1 MSTLDYKAWPYRE
14 ADAILEKLEREQK
27 AGLERKS
34 ERVIL
39 ETGYGPSGFPHV
51 GTFSEVARTD
61 YVRQALAA
69 LDPSHAD
76 ALLYAFSDDMDGMR
90 GIGLGMPHEQMREHL
105 GKPLSDVP
113 DPFGEHESFAAHM
126 NAKLRSFLD
135 AFGFDYVFKSAAEQ
149 YRSGVFDEGL
159 KRIVDRYDAV
169 RERCVEELRAEN
181 AETWSPFLPTCEHCG
196 RNTTTRVVDV
206 HAEDHTVSYV
216 CDKRFNAKIL
226 SWEEMERSKKKQAS
240 KDAPPYWEHRT
251 RVEGCGG
258 EGRVPV
264 TGGHLKVGWKVDWA
278 LRWFTFGVDY
288 EMYGKDLIESATVA
302 ADLVRILGGEP
313 PVGMVYEWFNDANNE
328 SISKSK
334 GNGVTVEQWLEYGPV
349 ESLGWFVY
357 QSPEKSKKLFLA
369 KIAQATDQY
378 LKDRARYGG
387 EEEADRVNNPIHF
400 VERARIAEKGSVG
413 YASDL
418 MFGTLINMVGVLGT
432 DDAEV
437 VWEMVERYDADAEEN
452 RALIEDMIRCALAQV
467 RDFGDE
473 PSYEAPPEEFEPAL
487 EVFMT
492 YLRSGAAHEASAEE
506 IQNTAYAAA
515 KDLDLPLRGWFK
527 AMYRLLLGQDRGPR
541 LGTFVSLYGVDET
554 VALVERRLAE
564 LAAGDE

>member
-14 ADAILEKLEREQK
+14 ANAILEKLEREQK
-27 AGLERKS
+27 ASLKRKS

-39 ETGYGPSGFPHV
+39 QTGYGPSGFPHV

-69 LDPSHAD
+69 LNSDHAD

-90 GIGLGMPHEQMREHL
+90 GIGLGMPHEEMSQHL

-126 NAKLRSFLD
+126 NAKLCSFLD
-135 AFGFDYVFKSAAEQ
+135 AFGFDYEFKSAADQ

-159 KRIVDRYDAV
+159 KRIVDRYDAI
-169 RERCVEELRAEN
+169 RERCVRELRAEN
-181 AETWSPFLPTCEHCG
+181 AETWSPFLPTCEECG
-196 RNTTTRVVDV
+196 CNTTTRVTDV
-206 HAEDHTVSYV
+206 HTDDHTVSYV

-226 SWEEMERSKKKQAS
+226 SWDEMDRAKKKQAN
-240 KDAPPYWEHRT
+240 KDAPPYWEKKM
-251 RVEGCGG
+251 RVEGCGHS
-258 EGRVPV
+258 GRVPV

-302 ADLVRILGGEP
+302 ADLVRIMGGEP
-313 PVGMVYEWFNDANNE
+313 PVGMVYEWFNDGNNE

-357 QSPEKSKKLFLA
+357 QSPEKSKKLFLG

-400 VERARIAEKGSVG
+400 VERGRIAEEGSVG

-432 DDAEV
+432 DDPAV
-437 VWEMVERYDADAEEN
+437 VWEMVERYDAEADVN
-452 RALIEDMIRCALAQV
+452 RDLIDGMIRCALAQV

-473 PSYEAPPEEFEPAL
+473 PAYEAPGEEFHPAL
-487 EVFMT
+487 DAFMA
-492 YLRSGAAHEASAEE
+492 YLRSGQAHEASAEE

-554 VALVERRLAE
+554 VALVERRLTE
-564 LAAGDE
+564 LAQAGE